1 MRVLISWGADDDN
14 DDGVGIGADSSGGGR
29 RIHPPSS
36 RRLARHAADLLA
48 RDASYGVLRTPLH
61 KAVAGGRPLA
71 AQLLVRASRHRGI
84 LREAMRARDAS
95 GPIPLESVRTYAS
108 IPPDEAE
115 TEGAYGDLR
124 TPHHK
129 AVAGGR
135 PLAAQL
141 LVHASRAAFSGRR
154 CRRGMR
160 WGVPR
165 SSRRALTPR
174 YPPTRRKRRGRGF
187 GGGTWRRAG
196 RGPGGRCGVDGG
208 LVNTWG
214 GGVSSFRVAN

>member
-124 TPHHK
+124 TPLHK

-141 LVHASRAAFSGRR
+141 LVHASRCRGVLREAMQARDALGRTPLESACTYASIPPDEAETEGARVWRWDVAAG
-154 CRRGMR
+154 GAGAR
-160 WGVPR
+160 WAV
-165 SSRRALTPR
+165 
-174 YPPTRRKRRGRGF
+174 
-187 GGGTWRRAG
+187 WR
-196 RGPGGRCGVDGG
+196 
-208 LVNTWG
+208 
-214 GGVSSFRVAN
+214 